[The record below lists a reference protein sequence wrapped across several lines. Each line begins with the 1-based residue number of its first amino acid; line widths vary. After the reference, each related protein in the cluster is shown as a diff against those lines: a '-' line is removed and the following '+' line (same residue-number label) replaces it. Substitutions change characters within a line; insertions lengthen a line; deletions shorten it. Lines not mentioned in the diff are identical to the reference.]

1 MTTLCTVVWPW
12 YLIMPG
18 GIESTK
24 NLCFNVKGS
33 RNAWCV
39 GWGGSG
45 STTEQ
50 IAPSRSF
57 SCTLESLC
65 NWCQKKRRWWWDL
78 VLDALESRVGC
89 VGRVFKSLDAFK
101 RFFEV
106 GQCRRPEA
114 TQRTEVAHITPFPFS
129 NNLMVEAQ
137 THCVRDTALSMSLL
151 YFVRS
156 SWKWNHGLTK
166 PSALSHQAFAA
177 LLEMCLWRP

>member
-1 MTTLCTVVWPW
+1 MTTQCTVVWPW

-18 GIESTK
+18 GIQSTK
-24 NLCFNVKGS
+24 NLCMDAKGS

-57 SCTLESLC
+57 SCTLESLAIGV
-65 NWCQKKRRWWWDL
+65 KKRDDDETLCSTRWNL
-78 VLDALESRVGC
+78 VLDVLAASSSRWMPSN
-89 VGRVFKSLDAFK
+89 VFLK
-101 RFFEV
+101 
-106 GQCRRPEA
+106 QCRRPEA
-114 TQRTEVAHITPFPFS
+114 TQRTEVAHTTPFPFS

-151 YFVRS
+151 YFVRT